1 MRRELFKSVRCCN
14 HGGMSTRP
22 RTPEGKEAHRCELVF
37 PTEGLGI
44 LGVASEARD
53 DPAYSPSDDVC
64 R

>member
-1 MRRELFKSVRCCN
+1 
-14 HGGMSTRP
+14 MSTRP